1 MILQPFITAT
11 LVIPFLTGTLGLS
24 NLNQDQKKDPPA
36 RFEGIV
42 KSVDDSNPNSVFL
55 TIAVK
60 EMRPTTREDE
70 VVPIEKNYQF
80 KVLDSAKI
88 MGMDGKPFEGGL
100 KKLKEGMKVRVES
113 KGEKERSTN
122 LIEVLDRKSVV

>member
-11 LVIPFLTGTLGLS
+11 VVIPFLTGTLGLS
-24 NLNQDQKKDPPA
+24 NLNQNQKKDPPA

-60 EMRPTTREDE
+60 EMRPDDGEDE
-70 VVPIEKNYQF
+70 VVPIEK
-80 KVLDSAKI
+80 L
-88 MGMDGKPFEGGL
+88 
-100 KKLKEGMKVRVES
+100 
-113 KGEKERSTN
+113 
-122 LIEVLDRKSVV
+122 SVQNAGQCQDHGNGRQTV